1 MPIQEPRRDDLSLVH
16 LVRQPSRPAGGP
28 APLLLLLHGVGSNEQ
43 DLFGL
48 APHLDE
54 RLVVVS
60 ARAPLTLG
68 PDSFGWFPVG
78 FTPQGPVH
86 DQAAAE
92 RSRALLVGFLDE
104 LVAAYQAD
112 PGRVYVGGFSQGAIM
127 SLAVGL
133 TRPEKV
139 AGVLAMSGRLL
150 LEALAD
156 RAPDEALRGLPILL
170 QHGVYDQILPIQ
182 HGQAARAAL
191 ESLPVDIE
199 YREYPIG
206 HEISQ
211 QSLADAAAWVSGRLD
226 APPPD
231 RHR

>member
-1 MPIQEPRRDDLSLVH
+1 
-16 LVRQPSRPAGGP
+16 
-28 APLLLLLHGVGSNEQ
+28 
-43 DLFGL
+43 
-48 APHLDE
+48 
-54 RLVVVS
+54 VVS

-68 PDSFGWFPVG
+68 PGSFGWFPIS

-92 RSRALLVGFLDE
+92 RSRARLVGFLDE
-104 LVAAYQAD
+104 LVAAYRAD
-112 PGRVYVGGFSQGAIM
+112 PARLYVGGFSQGAIM

-170 QHGVYDQILPIQ
+170 QHGLYDQVLPIQ

-191 ESLPVDIE
+191 ESLPVDLE

-206 HEISQ
+206 HEVSQ
-211 QSLADAAAWVSGRLD
+211 QSLADAAAWLSERLD
-226 APPPD
+226 
-231 RHR
+231 RHQ